1 MAAYLLGFVFT
12 GLSSDQVS
20 DDGFFNEPSTM
31 RPQLTAAAAKDN
43 YSATD
48 DDLPSSSPS
57 PSPSPSLPSS
67 TASTYQVIARGLP
80 GARIH
85 YAAPSA

>member
-1 MAAYLLGFVFT
+1 MIKQLMHLLFST

-57 PSPSPSLPSS
+57 PSPSLPSS

>member
-48 DDLPSSSPS
+48 DDLPSSSS
-57 PSPSPSLPSS
+57 SPSLPSS

-85 YAAPSA
+85 YAASSA

>member
-1 MAAYLLGFVFT
+1 MIKQLMLLLFST
-12 GLSSDQVS
+12 GLSSAQVS

-48 DDLPSSSPS
+48 DDLSSTSS
-57 PSPSPSLPSS
+57 SLPSS

-80 GARIH
+80 GAQIH
-85 YAAPSA
+85 YAASSA

>member
-12 GLSSDQVS
+12 GLSSAQVS

-48 DDLPSSSPS
+48 DDLSSS
-57 PSPSPSLPSS
+57 SPSLPSS

-80 GARIH
+80 GAKIH